1 MEVGGWRLEVEVE
14 GLKVEGLKVEG
25 LEVEGLEVE
34 EFSCIEVEVNFTCSA
49 GLDQCTEICRG

>member
-1 MEVGGWRLEVEVE
+1 LEVE
-14 GLKVEGLKVEG
+14 VEGLKVEG